1 MAVFDHE
8 RDVRRLLDMQPMD
21 RQLAATGDPELGL
34 RSAALRSGAWLG
46 WILIAAVVAALASD
60 AGARHRSILIG
71 MTLAACGANAAAMF
85 VPWQEWLQMRRGR
98 ALLDL
103 LCGGLI
109 GFVAVLVAGGGQNF
123 ALLLFLTAPFIAV
136 VQTGRRRAL
145 WLAASACTC
154 ALVTLLVQLPTEAT
168 AMRMSLVAVAVGVVL
183 VAARALR
190 REAAAH
196 QAAAAHAELE
206 RTRTIEAN
214 HRITNNL
221 QSVSDLLLLGRRSDG
236 GDDRLDEAAA
246 RIRSIA
252 IVHRLLADRNGVIET
267 GTLLRSI
274 SESAPVPVVVEAEP
288 VALDTGTA
296 QKLAIVAN
304 ELITNASRHGASPIT
319 VRLTGGDRTRLVVD
333 DGGSNIQTSSGLGLE
348 LVRRMVEQ
356 GLRGRFELTARPG
369 RTRAEV
375 VFPAEPA

>member
-1 MAVFDHE
+1 MG
-8 RDVRRLLDMQPMD
+8 RPL
-21 RQLAATGDPELGL
+21 LAAGDPELGF

-109 GFVAVLVAGGGQNF
+109 GFVAVLVAGGGPNF

-154 ALVTLLVQLPTEAT
+154 ALVALLVQLPTEAT
-168 AMRMSLVAVAVGVVL
+168 AMRMSLVAVAVGVAL
-183 VAARALR
+183 VAGRALR

-236 GDDRLDEAAA
+236 GDDRFDEAAA

-252 IVHRLLADRNGVIET
+252 IVHRMLAERNGVIET

-274 SESAPVPVVVEAEP
+274 SESSPVPVVVEAEP
-288 VALDTGTA
+288 LALDTGTA

-333 DGGSNIQTSSGLGLE
+333 DGGSNIQGSSGLGLE

>member
-8 RDVRRLLDMQPMD
+8 RDVRRLLDMQPID